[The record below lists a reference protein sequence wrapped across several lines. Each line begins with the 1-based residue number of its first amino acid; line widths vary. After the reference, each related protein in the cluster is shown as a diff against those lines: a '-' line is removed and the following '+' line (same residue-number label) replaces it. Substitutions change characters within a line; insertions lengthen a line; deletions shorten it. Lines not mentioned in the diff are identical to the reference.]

1 MQHILGNYLPNID
14 LVYLGKINSLLTFEF
29 HKKFV
34 MFKQN
39 NDIKQNLNRFL
50 SEMNESF
57 SIITDLQQLKD
68 NFSARL
74 KELLKTDNIY
84 ILMLNPDMNRY
95 LPVGNTD
102 ANSQPKDV
110 IYFSTSDKLI
120 FWLSVN
126 KTFLEINQNPQVF
139 EFFTQ
144 REQEL
149 LRERNISLIYPF
161 IVMNQVRGMV
171 CICKRE
177 NNIPYDKNELQY
189 IKIFL
194 DQAGFAFENALLYQ
208 VQKERTRKMYRTD
221 RLATLGELAAGAA
234 HEIRNPLTSI
244 RSSVQFLRKKLKDS
258 TDIEMANDLISEV
271 DRINEIIEGMLSF
284 AKPQP
289 LKKENT
295 KLKTI
300 LMQTIQLISNTARKE
315 GVELCL
321 NYQAKSEDIFA
332 DPSQLKQ
339 VFLNII
345 MNSIQ
350 AIKDEPGKIDISVT
364 FSDRQYKYT
373 PEYLIEVIDNGEGIS
388 NEYIDKIFDPFFT
401 TKNEGTGLGLSISYG
416 IINQHG
422 GDIEFFSNPGMGTKV
437 KIRIPSK

>member
-1 MQHILGNYLPNID
+1 
-14 LVYLGKINSLLTFEF
+14 
-29 HKKFV
+29 
-34 MFKQN
+34 MFFKPT
-39 NDIKQNLNRFL
+39 KHESNLDFNRFL

-57 SIITDLQQLKD
+57 SIITDMEQLKD

-74 KELLKTDNIY
+74 KELLKTNQVY
-84 ILMLNPDMNRY
+84 ILMLNPDVNSY
-95 LPVGNTD
+95 LNVENMMTD
-102 ANSQPKDV
+102 SLCDEQLFFN
-110 IYFSTSDKLI
+110 TSDKLI

-126 KTFLEINQNPQVF
+126 KTFLDIGQNPQVVAF
-139 EFFTQ
+139 LTK

-149 LRERNISLIYPF
+149 LEQRSISLIYPF

-171 CICKRE
+171 CIGHKKD
-177 NNIPYDKNELQY
+177 NIPFNNNELQQF
-189 IKIFL
+189 KIFL

-208 VQKERTRKMYRTD
+208 VQKERTRKMYRAD

-244 RSSVQFLRKKLKDS
+244 RSSIQFLKRKLNDT
-258 TDIEMANDLISEV
+258 TDVEMANDLISEV

-295 KLKTI
+295 QLKSI
-300 LMQTIQLISNTARKE
+300 LTQTVQLVSNTARKKE
-315 GVELCL
+315 IEICL
-321 NYQAKSEDIFA
+321 NYQTDTEDILA

-345 MNSIQ
+345 MNAIQ
-350 AIKDEPGKIDISVT
+350 AIESSPGKIDITVIV
-364 FSDRQYKYT
+364 SDSKNKYA
-373 PEYLIEVIDNGEGIS
+373 PEYLIEITDNGKGIP
-388 NEYIDKIFDPFFT
+388 NENIDKIFDPFYT
-401 TKNEGTGLGLSISYG
+401 TKDEGTGLGLSISYG

-422 GDIEFFSNPGMGTKV
+422 GDIEFFSEPGKGTKV
-437 KIRIPSK
+437 KIKIPLK

>member
-1 MQHILGNYLPNID
+1 M
-14 LVYLGKINSLLTFEF
+14 F
-29 HKKFV
+29 
-34 MFKQN
+34 FKQGN
-39 NDIKQNLNRFL
+39 NDLNQDFKKFL

-57 SIITDLQQLKD
+57 SIITDLEQLKD
-68 NFSARL
+68 NFSSRL
-74 KELLKTDNIY
+74 KELLETDHIY
-84 ILMLNPDMNRY
+84 ILMLNPDLSRY
-95 LPVGNTD
+95 LPVENIIT
-102 ANSQPKDV
+102 NSQPKD
-110 IYFSTSDKLI
+110 ILYFSTTDKLI

-126 KTFLEINQNPQVF
+126 KTFLKINQNPQVF
-139 EFFTQ
+139 NFFSR

-149 LRERNISLIYPF
+149 LKQRNISLIYPF

-171 CICKRE
+171 CICSKK
-177 NNIPYDKNELQY
+177 NNVDFDNNELQY
-189 IKIFL
+189 LKIFL

-208 VQKERTRKMYRTD
+208 VQKDRTRKMHRAD

-244 RSSVQFLRKKLKDS
+244 RCSIQFLRKKLNDPM
-258 TDIEMANDLISEV
+258 DIEMADDLISEV

-295 KLKTI
+295 QLKTI
-300 LMQTIQLISNTARKE
+300 LLQTIQLVSNTARKE
-315 GVELCL
+315 GIEICL
-321 NYQAKSEDIFA
+321 DYQADQEAIFA

-350 AIKDEPGKIDISVT
+350 AIENEPGKIYINVT
-364 FSDRQYKYT
+364 FSDRQNKYT
-373 PEYLIEVIDNGEGIS
+373 PDYLIEVIDNGDGIS
-388 NEYIDKIFDPFFT
+388 IENIDKIFDPFYT

-422 GDIEFFSNPGMGTKV
+422 GDIEFFSETGKGTKV
-437 KIRIPSK
+437 KIRIPLK